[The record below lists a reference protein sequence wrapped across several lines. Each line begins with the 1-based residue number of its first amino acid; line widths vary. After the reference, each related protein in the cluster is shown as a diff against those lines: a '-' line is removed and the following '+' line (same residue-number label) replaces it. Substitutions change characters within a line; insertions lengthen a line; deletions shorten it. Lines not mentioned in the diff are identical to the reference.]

1 MKETFM
7 LYTEILETVRDMS
20 DEEAGVLF
28 KAILHHE
35 ANEEYMPGDEHREA
49 AVAFSFIRRQLD
61 RLDQKYEEMVEKR
74 REAGKSG
81 AAKRWQNMA
90 NDSKAIA
97 NDGNAI
103 ANDSKTKQAMANDSL
118 PLPLPLPL
126 PQPHKEKE
134 KESKEREKPE
144 KSPAVVIAKLDAPD
158 GVKQRL
164 QGFVDMR
171 RTMKKPMTGRAV
183 ELLWKELSKLS
194 SDPATQEKILDQ
206 SIMNSWQSVYPL
218 KSEPRARS
226 GTSQLDQFLRIA
238 RGEDDISGNGENHIN
253 DQGLFSSV
261 L

>member
-1 MKETFM
+1 MRNSFI
-7 LYTEILETVRDMS
+7 LYTEYEEQIEMLNDEQAATFLRAVFAYASGKDLPEMDGMTAMLFSMVKRRMDRDQ
-20 DEEAGVLF
+20 E
-28 KAILHHE
+28 
-35 ANEEYMPGDEHREA
+35 
-49 AVAFSFIRRQLD
+49 
-61 RLDQKYEEMVEKR
+61 KYEEVAEKR
-74 REAGKSG
+74 AEAGRKGGRPRSEEKANAFDEKQTKAKKSNG
-81 AAKRWQNMA
+81 FFE
-90 NDSKAIA
+90 
-97 NDGNAI
+97 
-103 ANDSKTKQAMANDSL
+103 KQKNPVPVPVPVPVLDTV
-118 PLPLPLPL
+118 PD
-126 PQPHKEKE
+126 KEKE

>member
-1 MKETFM
+1 MKESFV

-35 ANEEYMPGDEHREA
+35 ADEEYVPGEDHREA

-90 NDSKAIA
+90 NDGK
-97 NDGNAI
+97 AI
-103 ANDSKTKQAMANDSL
+103 ANDSKAMANDSKSKQAIANDGL
-118 PLPLPLPL
+118 NVPVPVHVPDPV
-126 PQPHKEKE
+126 PDKEKE

-144 KSPAVVIAKLDAPD
+144 KSPAVVIAKLDASD

-218 KSEPRARS
+218 KTARS

-238 RGEDDISGNGENHIN
+238 RGEDDISGNSENHIN